1 MIVIDDLYQYQWGFP
16 QILCHETNSV
26 IHLFSD
32 DYWESPISYLKLNT
46 VKIFD
51 FFTPR
56 IISKNSTE
64 FDWVWSIW
72 TRKSLACSHDPW
84 ALLCAVFK
92 LWFQYLL
99 LWPFLTVKK
108 YIMFHLSF
116 GIKVTK
122 NFCNMKQLLVFSPW
136 VFCYSNP
143 FLKPFEIHQNNI
155 SLTYDLSCLFRV
167 FLALAITRN

>member
-1 MIVIDDLYQYQWGFP
+1 MYWNKISRVNKLYPLSQWMISLMKANHHFVTLSLVFSSYYYYYCDRYWWLVPISVR
-16 QILCHETNSV
+16 ISTNLMSRDKQRYTFV
-26 IHLFSD
+26 LH
-32 DYWESPISYLKLNT
+32 YWESHISFLKLNT

-108 YIMFHLSF
+108 YIMFS
-116 GIKVTK
+116 
-122 NFCNMKQLLVFSPW
+122 LVIW
-136 VFCYSNP
+136 YKGNEK
-143 FLKPFEIHQNNI
+143 FL
-155 SLTYDLSCLFRV
+155 
-167 FLALAITRN
+167 